1 MKQLKKSACVYIVLG
16 GNAMPQ
22 ERAAQF
28 WTNGGRRIGRYSNKM
43 QAYRQYCTLRIQ
55 EECSKAGFFKEK
67 TPLRADL
74 YCFLSV
80 PASRTKK
87 FRELVDQRAAY
98 PIVKPDNDNLYKA
111 ITDSAEGVA
120 FANDS
125 QIISTAIHKRYTNDN
140 PFSVLVLSVVENDE
154 DSIIWDVYDKFKRH
168 RNVLD

>member
-1 MKQLKKSACVYIVLG
+1 MKQLKNSDCVYIVLG

-87 FRELVDQRAAY
+87 FRELVDQ
-98 PIVKPDNDNLYKA
+98 
-111 ITDSAEGVA
+111 
-120 FANDS
+120 
-125 QIISTAIHKRYTNDN
+125 
-140 PFSVLVLSVVENDE
+140 
-154 DSIIWDVYDKFKRH
+154 DVYKRQLLH
-168 RNVLD
+168 HQS